1 METSRCNKKTPITNK
16 EVILVD
22 KFDQIMA
29 TAEKIHA
36 HKQGLLHRAFS
47 IFIVNSSGEILMQ
60 KRASSKYHC
69 AGLWTNSCCSHAQH
83 NQDILHTASDR
94 LEHEMGIKSYLS
106 HAGSFVYKEKLENG
120 LYEHELDHVFVGTN
134 YTTVSKPN
142 PNEVSEIKWMG
153 IEEIKNSFKNV
164 PNDFTPWLMPALN
177 IAIKYLH
184 SQPK

>member
-22 KFDQIMA
+22 KFDQIIA

-47 IFIVNSSGEILMQ
+47 IFIVNNKNEVLMQ

-69 AGLWTNSCCSHAQH
+69 ADLWTNTCCSHAQYG
-83 NQDILHTASDR
+83 QKTIETAAQR
-94 LEHEMGIKSYLS
+94 LRHEVGLASSLR
-106 HAGSFVYKEKLENG
+106 HAGSFIYKEKLNNG
-120 LYEHELDHVFVGTN
+120 LYEHELDHVFVGEIDKII
-134 YTTVSKPN
+134 SPPN
-142 PNEVSEIKWMG
+142 PSEVSEIKWVG
-153 IEEIKNSFKNV
+153 LDKIKDEFIKE
-164 PNDFTPWLMPALN
+164 PNKFTPWLMPALN

-184 SQPK
+184 FQPK